1 MDTDNVFFKNLSV
14 VIPLRNMSGRL
25 NNLFTEIRYL
35 VAEDTQIILVDDGSS
50 DDTSNE
56 ITDFILK
63 NRFQEKIVFINAKF
77 GGPGAARNVG
87 KDKATRNWVCFWDA
101 DDKRNL
107 DLMKATMNLT
117 FDADLIITDFQKIY
131 TVENLEVTKHR
142 VFPFATHDL
151 LVNGGLWRVVFN
163 SKIIKNID
171 FLNLMIGEDLIF
183 LARVLDLSP
192 EISRISQVTYFYH
205 VGQEAQITSG
215 KFINK
220 DALISINVIFGQLEA
235 HKIRRNQFIAV
246 VLVKLIKT
254 SLRNQKWVG
263 FKALIRIVY
272 GGKLQNLVRNSLL
285 IFYGLVLMLKIKALG
300 NIVFN

>member
-1 MDTDNVFFKNLSV
+1 MGTDNVFFKNLSV

-35 VAEDTQIILVDDGSS
+35 VAEDTQVILVDDGSL
-50 DDTSNE
+50 DETSNE
-56 ITDFILK
+56 ITDFIFK
-63 NRFQEKIVFINAKF
+63 NKFQDKIVFINAKF
-77 GGPGAARNVG
+77 GGPGAARNIG

-117 FDADLIITDFQKIY
+117 FAADLILTDFQKIN
-131 TVENLEVTKHR
+131 TVGNIEVTKHR

-183 LARVLDLSP
+183 LAKVLDLSP
-192 EISRISQVTYFYH
+192 IILRIPQVTYFYH
-205 VGQEAQITSG
+205 VGQEAQITNG

-235 HKIRRNQFIAV
+235 RKIRRNQFIAV

-254 SLRNQKWVG
+254 SLRDQKYVG

-272 GGKLQNLVRNSLL
+272 GGKLQNSVRNSFLV
-285 IFYGLVLMLKIKALG
+285 IYGLVLMFKIKALG
-300 NIVFN
+300 KIVFK

>member
-1 MDTDNVFFKNLSV
+1 MGTDNVFFKNLSV

-35 VAEDTQIILVDDGSS
+35 VAEDTQVILVDDGSL
-50 DDTSNE
+50 DDTSQE
-56 ITDFILK
+56 ITDFILN
-63 NRFQEKIVFINAKF
+63 NRFQEKIIFINAKF
-77 GGPGAARNVG
+77 GGPGVARNIG

-117 FDADLIITDFQKIY
+117 FDTDLIITDFQKIN
-131 TVENLEVTKHR
+131 TVENLEVTKHK
-142 VFPFATHDL
+142 VFPFYAYDL

-171 FLNLMIGEDLIF
+171 FLNLRIGEDLIF
-183 LARVLDLSP
+183 LAKVLDLSP
-192 EISRISQVTYFYH
+192 KILKISQVTYFYH
-205 VGQEAQITSG
+205 VGQEAQITNG

-235 HKIRRNQFIAV
+235 NKIRRNKFISV

-254 SLRNQKWVG
+254 SLRNQKWVS
-263 FKALIRIVY
+263 FKALIRILY
-272 GGKLQNLVRNSLL
+272 GGKLQNLVRNLFL
-285 IFYGLVLMLKIKALG
+285 IFHGLVIMFKIKALG
-300 NIVFN
+300 KLF

>member
-131 TVENLEVTKHR
+131 TVENLEVTKHS

-215 KFINK
+215 KFINR

-254 SLRNQKWVG
+254 SLRNQKWGG
-263 FKALIRIVY
+263 FKALIGIVH

-300 NIVFN
+300 KIVFN